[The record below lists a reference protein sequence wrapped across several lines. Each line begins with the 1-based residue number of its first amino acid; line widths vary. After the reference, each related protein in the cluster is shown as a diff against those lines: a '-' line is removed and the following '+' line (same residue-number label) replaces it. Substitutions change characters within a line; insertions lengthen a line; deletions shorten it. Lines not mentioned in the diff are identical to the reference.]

1 MNDTTVL
8 HMASQALLLIA
19 ELAGPV
25 LVVSL
30 VVGLVVSL
38 FQAVTSIQEFTLT
51 FLPKVVAIGIV
62 LMICGHWML
71 NDAVTYTEQLYKS
84 IPNMVERARMTVP
97 FSSAFAVAFVLALVR
112 ASAWVVICPPF
123 ANKSIPAMAK
133 IGISLGIAVDAAV
146 TLQHDPLPS
155 SNAQILTQV
164 LVQAA
169 IGFVLGFVI
178 SLFVT
183 AVVAA
188 GSLIDLFSGLNLP
201 QALDPLSLQQTP
213 IIGQFYNL
221 VATALLFTTGS
232 VLVIVD
238 GFLRSFKA
246 VGTTLPHLTMGSVA
260 NVITGDVTTFF
271 AAAVEIAA
279 PVIVVLFAT
288 QILLALL
295 AKSAPQINVFVFGFP
310 LQILIA
316 LLAVGLALVA
326 LPGDV
331 TNLVGRATTQI
342 FGA

>member
-1 MNDTTVL
+1 M
-8 HMASQALLLIA
+8 
-19 ELAGPV
+19 
-25 LVVSL
+25 
-30 VVGLVVSL
+30 
-38 FQAVTSIQEFTLT
+38 TL
-51 FLPKVVAIGIV
+51 
-62 LMICGHWML
+62 
-71 NDAVTYTEQLYKS
+71 
-84 IPNMVERARMTVP
+84 P
-97 FSSAFAVAFVLALVR
+97 FSPGFVIAFVLALVR

-133 IGISLGIAVDAAV
+133 IGVSLGIAVEAAV
-146 TLQHDPLPS
+146 TLQHDTLPS
-155 SNAQILTQV
+155 TDSQILAQV
-164 LVQAA
+164 LVQASV
-169 IGFVLGFVI
+169 GFVLGFVV

-183 AVVAA
+183 AIVSA

-201 QALDPLSLQQTP
+201 QAIDPLSQQQTP

-221 VATALLFTTGS
+221 VATTLLFTTGS

-246 VGTTLPHLTMGSVA
+246 VGTTLPPVTMGTVA

-288 QILLALL
+288 QVLLALL
-295 AKSAPQINVFVFGFP
+295 AKSATQINVFVFGFP

-331 TNLVGRATTQI
+331 TNLVGRAMTQL

>member
-1 MNDTTVL
+1 M
-8 HMASQALLLIA
+8 
-19 ELAGPV
+19 
-25 LVVSL
+25 
-30 VVGLVVSL
+30 
-38 FQAVTSIQEFTLT
+38 TL
-51 FLPKVVAIGIV
+51 
-62 LMICGHWML
+62 
-71 NDAVTYTEQLYKS
+71 
-84 IPNMVERARMTVP
+84 P
-97 FSSAFAVAFVLALVR
+97 FSPAYAVAFVLALVR

-133 IGISLGIAVDAAV
+133 IGISLGIAVEAAV
-146 TLQHDPLPS
+146 TLQHESLPS
-155 SNAQILTQV
+155 SDSQILAQV
-164 LVQAA
+164 LVQAS
-169 IGFVLGFVI
+169 IGFVLGFIV

-221 VATALLFTTGS
+221 VATALLFTTGA

-246 VGTTLPHLTMGSVA
+246 VGTTLPHITMGTVA

-279 PVIVVLFAT
+279 PVIVVLFCT

-295 AKSAPQINVFVFGFP
+295 AKAAPQINVFVFGMP
-310 LQILIA
+310 LQIAVALIG
-316 LLAVGLALVA
+316 VGVAIVA
-326 LPGDV
+326 LPSDV
-331 TNLVGRATTQI
+331 VNLVGRSMTQL
-342 FGA
+342 FGG